1 MRFTA
6 HVKLMRVLWNA
17 RYGKL
22 LKNYAHKIQ
31 IQGAELKQNTTL
43 WEIAYCKNMLVG
55 EPKNGTSCMY

>member
-1 MRFTA
+1 MRSTA

-31 IQGAELKQNTTL
+31 IQGAELKQNTAL
-43 WEIAYCKNMLVG
+43 WEIAYCK
-55 EPKNGTSCMY
+55 KYACW